1 MNESG
6 GISASSLAIT
16 TTEKKPQRSGGGCVA
31 LFFQLFDWNRRL
43 AKKRFFPKKLLP
55 PDRSN
60 QGSKKFGGDE
70 KQPKLRLI
78 ADENSGGFPNFGK
91 SSKFYYS
98 EKKKEMRSPGLVA
111 RLMGLDSMPALPRD
125 DYPKKVSLKD
135 QSSATSSKEENK
147 FEEGG
152 DPIVANLRPQK
163 AQKTGM
169 SDRLPVTRFGSEAF
183 HIKSMLSRPRK
194 KHLHHPKLVSP
205 VKSSR
210 NVPRSRLIGV
220 ANKILDPGGMQKK
233 GRGKYVLTA
242 SDTLHPP
249 SSCRNCGHS
258 FDIVDSIPNEEHEVS
273 GIPSETNVPKVPL
286 YFSHEQIERRPYPQT
301 SSIGLMH
308 KAQRQNQI
316 FPGRYTRVKQ
326 NQTGPTSE
334 AKDFVSLN
342 KSLKRMPVK
351 AERFDFEAER
361 NFSNGRAK
369 SVSPVRKRRSMN
381 VARQGESPGHTYASS
396 NPMSGKDTDLNGTLR
411 LNGSNNAP
419 FTFTSRFNPKTVLPR
434 KSTTVLLQELISALT
449 VDRQFEEDRFNVR
462 PSKISG
468 IFSPAAPTKFM
479 DTSFTSKS
487 FVTDLTNNVTEVL
500 EKTKL
505 FYGYL
510 RKGSKL
516 NYAKEVI
523 LNAELVVSNFSITRF
538 VLEDLETLSCVITMR
553 FSDILGIHTT
563 RNENV
568 LKRFVFDCLLEFLDS
583 KCVFKACA
591 KLPPFTNVETLVF
604 EILEEVKLW
613 MGMKGWAHDELLD
626 WDMSH
631 SLGEWTG
638 FGIDKAF
645 ECGAEI
651 GQLILHSLVEEVV
664 NYL

>member
-1 MNESG
+1 
-6 GISASSLAIT
+6 
-16 TTEKKPQRSGGGCVA
+16 
-31 LFFQLFDWNRRL
+31 
-43 AKKRFFPKKLLP
+43 
-55 PDRSN
+55 
-60 QGSKKFGGDE
+60 
-70 KQPKLRLI
+70 
-78 ADENSGGFPNFGK
+78 
-91 SSKFYYS
+91 
-98 EKKKEMRSPGLVA
+98 MRSPGLVA
-111 RLMGLDSMPALPRD
+111 RLMGLDSMPACPRD
-125 DYPKKVSLKD
+125 HYPKKVSLKD
-135 QSSATSSKEENK
+135 LSSATSNKEENK
-147 FEEGG
+147 CDEGG
-152 DPIVANLRPQK
+152 DPVVANLRPQK

-169 SDRLPVTRFGSEAF
+169 SDRMPVTRFGSEAF

-205 VKSSR
+205 VKSPR

-233 GRGKYVLTA
+233 ARGKYVLTV

-273 GIPSETNVPKVPL
+273 GIPSETSGPNGPL
-286 YFSHEQIERRPYPQT
+286 YFSHEQKEGRPCAPT
-301 SSIGLMH
+301 SYIGPVH
-308 KAQRQNQI
+308 KSQRPNQI

-334 AKDFVSLN
+334 TKDFVSLN
-342 KSLKRMPVK
+342 KTLKRMPIK

-361 NFSNGRAK
+361 KFSNGRAK
-369 SVSPVRKRRSMN
+369 SLSPVRKRRPMN
-381 VARQGESPGHTYASS
+381 VARQGESLGCTHASS
-396 NPMSGKDTDLNGTLR
+396 NPMSGKETDLNGTLR
-411 LNGSNNAP
+411 LNGSDIAP
-419 FTFTSRFNPKTVLPR
+419 FTFTSRFNQKTVLPR

-449 VDRQFEEDRFNVR
+449 VGRQFQEDCFSVR
-462 PSKISG
+462 PSKSSG
-468 IFSPAAPTKFM
+468 ISRPAASTKFM
-479 DTSFTSKS
+479 DTSFAKVKSSKS

-510 RKGSKL
+510 MKGSKL

-523 LNAELVVSNFSITRF
+523 VNAELVVSNFSITRF

-553 FSDILGIHTT
+553 FSDTLGIHTT
-563 RNENV
+563 RNENI

-583 KCVFKACA
+583 KCVFKTWA
-591 KLPPFTNVETLVF
+591 KLPPFTNEETLVF

-651 GQLILHSLVEEVV
+651 GQLILHSLVDEVV